1 LDEAIEPT
9 EPDVSTAF
17 PDRDIRDLYEQ
28 ILLAWNQRDAVA
40 MAACFDANGSIVGF
54 DGSQVDSRRAIE
66 GHLRPIFADHPT
78 AAYVAKIREI
88 RQLDDRVTLLR
99 AVAGMIPPGAQDL
112 KPELNTVHTLVAVG
126 HPERWS
132 AALFQS
138 TPAAWH
144 GRPND
149 VAALVEE
156 LRGVMRRGL
165 TCE

>member
-1 LDEAIEPT
+1 VAN
-9 EPDVSTAF
+9 AF
-17 PDRDIRDLYEQ
+17 ADRDIRNLYQQ
-28 ILLAWNQRDAVA
+28 ILLAWNQHDAAA
-40 MAACFDANGSIVGF
+40 MASCFEPNGSIVGF
-54 DGSQVDSRRAIE
+54 DGSQVDSRPAIE
-66 GHLRPIFADHPT
+66 AHLKPIFADHPT
-78 AAYVAKIREI
+78 AAYVAKVREI
-88 RQLDDRVTLLR
+88 RQLDERVALLR
-99 AVAGMIPPGAQDL
+99 AAAGMIPPGMHEL
-112 KPELNTVHTLVAVG
+112 KPELNTVHTLVAVRN
-126 HPERWS
+126 PERWS